1 MRSLRHYQARIRFS
15 HRRQY
20 AAIRWVGRRVGA
32 LHPAAALA
40 LAGLIALLLLLD
52 RHGL

>member
-1 MRSLRHYQARIRFS
+1 MRSLRHYQTRIRFS
-15 HRRQY
+15 HRWQY
-20 AAIRWVGRRVGA
+20 AAIRRVGRLVGA
-32 LHPAAALA
+32 LHPAAAIA